1 MPIDQ
6 LQTLMMNDSFEIE
19 IDTFYNYYEI
29 GYSMSGFLY
38 NSRGI
43 PESRCHISHLKA
55 KYFEVCRNRYL
66 KSSDCEAISN
76 YGGSYSY
83 YSIHQ
88 FENFLKKIKDE
99 VACTQYDFDQL
110 KVLRVNKKY
119 TQNKK
124 KSLLIW

>member
-1 MPIDQ
+1 MPIDY
-6 LQTLMMNDSFEIE
+6 LQALMMNQSFEAE

-29 GYSMSGFLY
+29 EYSMSGIK
-38 NSRGI
+38 NSPG
-43 PESRCHISHLKA
+43 

-66 KSSDCEAISN
+66 KSSDYEAISN

-83 YSIHQ
+83 YSVQQ

-99 VACTQYDFDQL
+99 VANTNYEFDQIN
-110 KVLRVNKKY
+110 VLGKNGIY
-119 TQNKK
+119 TQNER

>member
-6 LQTLMMNDSFEIE
+6 LQTLMMNESFEAE

-38 NSRGI
+38 NSRGE
-43 PESRCHISHLKA
+43 PEFTDHKG

-66 KSSDCEAISN
+66 KRSDYEAISN

-88 FENFLKKIKDE
+88 FENFLKKIKNE
-99 VACTQYDFDQL
+99 VAFTNYDFEL

-119 TQNKK
+119 TQNQK